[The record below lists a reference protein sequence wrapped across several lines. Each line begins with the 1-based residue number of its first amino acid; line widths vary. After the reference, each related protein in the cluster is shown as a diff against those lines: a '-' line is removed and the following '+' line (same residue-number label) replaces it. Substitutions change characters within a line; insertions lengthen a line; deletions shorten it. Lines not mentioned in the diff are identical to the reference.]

1 MHGSFVHQVIV
12 DCRSP
17 GMKMDGWMEG
27 GMEGWRDGG
36 MEGWRDGGME
46 GWMDGWM
53 EGWMD
58 SLLACLLAWLGLL
71 ACLLASYA
79 YFKLSSAHRMSL
91 CCCPRENLQAKHIA
105 GVIVAGA
112 FYRDVA

>member
-1 MHGSFVHQVIV
+1 MLFLRSGEPLVPRKEVQLKKLLTIFSGKEQNRMHGSFVHQAIV

-46 GWMDGWM
+46 GWMEGWRDGWM
-53 EGWMD
+53 DGRMD
-58 SLLACLLAWLGLL
+58 G
-71 ACLLASYA
+71 
-79 YFKLSSAHRMSL
+79 
-91 CCCPRENLQAKHIA
+91 
-105 GVIVAGA
+105 
-112 FYRDVA
+112 

>member
-1 MHGSFVHQVIV
+1 
-12 DCRSP
+12 
-17 GMKMDGWMEG
+17 MDGWK
-27 GMEGWRDGG
+27 
-36 MEGWRDGGME
+36 
-46 GWMDGWM
+46 DGWI
-53 EGWMD
+53 
-58 SLLACLLAWLGLL
+58 ACLLAWLGLAWLGLAWLCFALLCFALLCLL

>member
-1 MHGSFVHQVIV
+1 
-12 DCRSP
+12 
-17 GMKMDGWMEG
+17 
-27 GMEGWRDGG
+27 MEGWRDGG
-36 MEGWRDGGME
+36 MDGWR
-46 GWMDGWM
+46 DGWM

-58 SLLACLLAWLGLL
+58 SLLACLLA
-71 ACLLASYA
+71 SYA
-79 YFKLSSAHRMSL
+79 YFKTSSAHRMSL

>member
-27 GMEGWRDGG
+27 
-36 MEGWRDGGME
+36 
-46 GWMDGWM
+46 
-53 EGWMD
+53 WMD
-58 SLLACLLAWLGLL
+58 SLLAWLGLL

>member
-1 MHGSFVHQVIV
+1 M
-12 DCRSP
+12 
-17 GMKMDGWMEG
+17 
-27 GMEGWRDGG
+27 DGG
-36 MEGWRDGGME
+36 MEGWKDGGL
-46 GWMDGWM
+46 DGWM

-58 SLLACLLAWLGLL
+58 SLLACLLGLAWLGLAWLGFALLCFALL
-71 ACLLASYA
+71 ACLLACFLCILQTVIGPSNN
-79 YFKLSSAHRMSL
+79 RMSL

>member
-1 MHGSFVHQVIV
+1 
-12 DCRSP
+12 
-17 GMKMDGWMEG
+17 
-27 GMEGWRDGG
+27 MEGWRDGG
-36 MEGWRDGGME
+36 
-46 GWMDGWM
+46 MDGWM

-58 SLLACLLAWLGLL
+58 SLLACLLGLL

>member
-1 MHGSFVHQVIV
+1 
-12 DCRSP
+12 
-17 GMKMDGWMEG
+17 
-27 GMEGWRDGG
+27 
-36 MEGWRDGGME
+36 ME
-46 GWMDGWM
+46 GWMDGGM
-53 EGWMD
+53 DGWKD
-58 SLLACLLAWLGLL
+58 GWIACLLACL

-79 YFKLSSAHRMSL
+79 YFKTSSAHRMSL

>member
-1 MHGSFVHQVIV
+1 MHGSFVNQVIV

-17 GMKMDGWMEG
+17 GMKMDG
-27 GMEGWRDGG
+27 GMEGWL
-36 MEGWRDGGME
+36 
-46 GWMDGWM
+46 DGWM

-58 SLLACLLAWLGLL
+58 SLLACLLGLAWL